1 MNQFA
6 DRASCPRLTLVVPCC
21 NEVQVLPETAKRLV
35 ALLDELTQAELIA
48 EPSIYFID
56 DGSRDGTWRVIELL
70 ASENPMI
77 HGLKLSRNF
86 GQQSAI
92 LAGLLTARGDAL
104 ISIDADLQDDVAAIQ
119 EMVLAYSH
127 GAEIVYGVRRNRKTD
142 SFFKR
147 TTAEGFYRLLQAM
160 GVELMFNHADYRL
173 QSRRVV
179 EELRNCKESNLLLRG
194 LIPQLG
200 FPSSVVYYD
209 RHERPAGWRRRLV
222 CLWRESA
229 RGAAAALL
237 GRTAGATDSFPQ
249 AAPLPEWASFDS
261 SYTNTPQEYAGWG
274 AGLFVEPALKVT
286 FADGNR
292 DLVLHYQSH
301 TAGEWLRRGAERHFA
316 ADLMSRC
323 ITRWTRRAGFWRA
336 RRPSRTAASAAGDR
350 GAGCRRG
357 VGAAAGHYTLNYLTG
372 RWAGE
377 WNLTQEPVHPGAR
390 VIESRRG
397 STGAPGQS
405 VVRHSGRRRPDED
418 TARCGLARWA
428 GAARGASPSSRT
440 SWTRCA

>member
-6 DRASCPRLTLVVPCC
+6 ARASCPRLTLVVPCC
-21 NEVQVLPETAKRLV
+21 NDVQVLPETAKRLV

-209 RHERPAGWRRRLV
+209 RHERFAGESQYPISKMVSLALNGITSFTEIPLKIITVLGMLV
-222 CLWRESA
+222 SFVSFGMAAWALFIKFFNSA
-229 RGAAAALL
+229 AVPG
-237 GRTAGATDSFPQ
+237 
-249 AAPLPEWASFDS
+249 WASVVIPL
-261 SYTNTPQEYAGWG
+261 YILGGIQLLCLGVAGQ
-274 AGLFVEPALKVT
+274 
-286 FADGNR
+286 
-292 DLVLHYQSH
+292 Y
-301 TAGEWLRRGAERHFA
+301 
-316 ADLMSRC
+316 
-323 ITRWTRRAGFWRA
+323 
-336 RRPSRTAASAAGDR
+336 
-350 GAGCRRG
+350 
-357 VGAAAGHYTLNYLTG
+357 
-372 RWAGE
+372 
-377 WNLTQEPVHPGAR
+377 
-390 VIESRRG
+390 
-397 STGAPGQS
+397 
-405 VVRHSGRRRPDED
+405 
-418 TARCGLARWA
+418 LARIYSEA
-428 GAARGASPSSRT
+428 KSRPRFIIEK
-440 SWTRCA
+440 SL